1 VGAQHSVGMPTNAF
15 VRTVKS
21 CGPDLPVLR
30 SRAMRKHCR
39 GCDDARHRRKTG
51 ATKPVPEESAYKPLP
66 IAQGMPVDRLNL
78 WYLPPAFFPQA
89 GHG

>member
-1 VGAQHSVGMPTNAF
+1 M
-15 VRTVKS
+15 R
-21 CGPDLPVLR
+21 LR
-30 SRAMRKHCR
+30 ITR
-39 GCDDARHRRKTG
+39 TG